1 MMISNETDTK
11 DAFDRDRNG
20 ISLTQKDIFNRQLQT
35 CHKTYENLARQKKKK
50 KDRETK
56 YSKTQSWYSSSMQ
69 ASPTPQSPHTKE
81 KKEKKTK
88 KKKKV
93 RLR

>member
-35 CHKTYENLARQKKKK
+35 CHKTYENLARKKKK
-50 KDRETK
+50 KKRQGDKILKDTIL
-56 YSKTQSWYSSSMQ
+56 
-69 ASPTPQSPHTKE
+69 
-81 KKEKKTK
+81 
-88 KKKKV
+88 V
-93 RLR
+93 F